1 MMKLL
6 LFISKVFSCSTLKS
20 GLNISAYQ
28 TFILG
33 KFNDK
38 KYSAQLVNKSNLT
51 VIVKTLDKKQAK

>member
-28 TFILG
+28 TFGLG

>member
-1 MMKLL
+1 MKLL

-38 KYSAQLVNKSNLT
+38 KYSA
-51 VIVKTLDKKQAK
+51 